1 MKILIT
7 TIFEYPHEGGLSTHV
22 GTLKRGLEERGHTVD
37 VFSFSNMNPVI
48 RKIFTQAPGFL
59 LNKISKG
66 KGQLLN
72 DNLRGRLLS
81 IYLSNRNNQY
91 DVINSQDVFAAISS
105 IATGIPT
112 VATVH
117 GYFSF
122 EAISRGAL
130 IENSKED
137 LNVQNIEKRAYRNA
151 AEVVAVDSRIREYI
165 MEKAMVEAFT
175 IKNFIDVSSFQPEKV
190 DVKSIREEF
199 QIPEG
204 VKILFVP
211 RRMTEKN
218 GVIYPTLALSKII
231 QKHPNVL
238 LIYAGTGEQMEKIKE
253 IVDKNNLNQ
262 NVKLLG
268 SVPHDKMKGL
278 YALSDIVIVPSVH
291 SHGVEEA
298 TSISALEAMGSGSP
312 VVAGAVGGLKEIFED
327 KVDGLLV
334 KERDIEGLA
343 DSVISILD
351 NPKFGEE
358 LAKNARLKVENK
370 YSHIAAAEKFEEIYL
385 KAIEKLK

>member
-7 TIFEYPHEGGLSTHV
+7 TIFEYPHEGGLSTHI

-72 DNLRGRLLS
+72 DNLRRRLLS
-81 IYLSNRNNQY
+81 VYLSNRKSQY

-137 LNVQNIEKRAYRNA
+137 NKVQDIEKQAYQKA

-165 MEKAMVEAFT
+165 MEKANVEAHT
-175 IKNFIDVSSFQPEKV
+175 IKNFIDVNAFQPDKV

-199 QIPEG
+199 QIPVG
-204 VKILFVP
+204 VKVLFVP

-218 GVIYPTLALSKII
+218 GVIYPALALPKII

-238 LIYAGTGEQMEKIKE
+238 LVYAGTGEQMEKIQE
-253 IVDKNNLNQ
+253 IIDNNNLKQ
-262 NVKLLG
+262 NVKFLG

-312 VVAGAVGGLKEIFED
+312 VVAGAVGGLKEIFEH
-327 KVDGLLV
+327 KIDGLLV
-334 KERDIEGLA
+334 KERDIEDLA
-343 DSVISILD
+343 KSVISILD

-358 LAKNARLKVENK
+358 LAENARLKVEKK
-370 YSHIAAAEKFEEIYL
+370 YSHIAAAEKFEKIYVE
-385 KAIEKLK
+385 AIKKPK